1 MLSSRPIQP
10 VEQPGTP
17 QVSRGVRRPRRVF
30 RPPRRRLTP
39 SCHAGWRNRLLPLV
53 IGPAVG
59 RHRPGHSPRA
69 RERAVGG
76 LTTLASRPQ
85 VSDFTAGQFEWWGS
99 REGGRHLRAAPPPHD
114 KFRAVPGSLSWWG
127 REEGDG
133 SLSARPTVSFPVLR
147 LGRLGSYRRGT
158 NVLGSVAVSGRK
170 AGRVAAPVSPSPGCR
185 GHFRL
190 SAVAGFDRPAVGRAT
205 PSCHSVRRH
214 RSLFLA
220 PRASAVDGTARVSP
234 RYSRGERAVG
244 VL

>member
-59 RHRPGHSPRA
+59 RHRPGHSLRA

-114 KFRAVPGSLSWWG
+114 KFRAVPGSVSWWG

-133 SLSARPTVSFPVLR
+133 SLFGAPHRLVSRTSSWPFGELPAGHERLRFGCRQRAEGWARSSPSEPLTGLPRPLPPFSRSGIRPSRGGQGYPFVSF
-147 LGRLGSYRRGT
+147 G
-158 NVLGSVAVSGRK
+158 
-170 AGRVAAPVSPSPGCR
+170 
-185 GHFRL
+185 
-190 SAVAGFDRPAVGRAT
+190 AT
-205 PSCHSVRRH
+205 PSLTIFGS
-214 RSLFLA
+214 
-220 PRASAVDGTARVSP
+220 RASAVDGTARVSP